1 MMILSYNVR
10 GSGRKEKRRELRDL
24 IQERRIDVAC
34 IQETKMEVMEEKV
47 YKTMWGHR
55 QFEWSYKGAEG
66 NSGGILTM
74 WNPEVFQKIS
84 EWHCRGMLVVSGRWL
99 EDDSRCTIVNVYAP
113 NNSTQRGELWEV
125 IEALAEQNS
134 NEMMCVIGDFN
145 AIRDDTDRVG
155 RSTHFDDRDMVKFNN
170 MIEGSDL
177 TKIPL
182 VSRCYTWYRSD
193 GTCKSKLDR
202 LLGNPN
208 WLIKWPNVILK
219 GGKRSFSDHIPIF
232 FEGYIKNWG
241 PKPFKFFNHWTLHP
255 DYKATVEKVWSSS
268 TKQGWSGFTLK
279 ERLKEVKIELKRWS
293 KDTFGHLESR
303 IEEKK

>member
-84 EWHCRGMLVVSGRWL
+84 EWHCRGMLV
-99 EDDSRCTIVNVYAP
+99 
-113 NNSTQRGELWEV
+113 
-125 IEALAEQNS
+125 NS

-177 TKIPL
+177 TEIPL